1 MHILRKPKPNTS
13 GNPKEKKMI
22 NHAKKILSGRLS
34 GWKSKLGSSIRIEG
48 KHQRESETL

>member
-22 NHAKKILSGRLS
+22 NHAKKKYCQEDWVG
-34 GWKSKLGSSIRIEG
+34 
-48 KHQRESETL
+48 ESQSWVAQLE